1 MTLIDD
7 YLSEQEKY
15 EKKYGEFTIVLM
27 QVGHFYEAY
36 GVSNEIEKSNDTN
49 LYRLS
54 DIMNIQMTR
63 KNKNI
68 KENNRGNPLMIG
80 VNIYSIDKYIQ
91 MLLNANYTIVIIAQT
106 SEAPF
111 VKREV
116 TNIYSPGTNIE
127 YNIKGDTNNL
137 VSIYLEQ
144 IKNQKTNKDILF
156 VGASSI
162 DLSTGKNI
170 IFESHSNNEDTNY
183 SLDELFRFIQVY
195 DPKEILFI
203 KKM

>member
-1 MTLIDD
+1 
-7 YLSEQEKY
+7 
-15 EKKYGEFTIVLM
+15 
-27 QVGHFYEAY
+27 
-36 GVSNEIEKSNDTN
+36 
-49 LYRLS
+49 
-54 DIMNIQMTR
+54 MNIQMTR

-91 MLLNANYTIVIIAQT
+91 MLLNANYHNCYYRT
-106 SEAPF
+106 SVVPF

-144 IKNQKTNKDILF
+144 IKNQKTNKDIIF
-156 VGASSI
+156 VGLLRPI
-162 DLSTGKNI
+162 CLKILFLKVIPIMKTQTI
-170 IFESHSNNEDTNY
+170 RP
-183 SLDELFRFIQVY
+183 LDELFRFIQVY

-203 KKM
+203 KKNVTLSEEKLSNYLELNNRIVHYKR